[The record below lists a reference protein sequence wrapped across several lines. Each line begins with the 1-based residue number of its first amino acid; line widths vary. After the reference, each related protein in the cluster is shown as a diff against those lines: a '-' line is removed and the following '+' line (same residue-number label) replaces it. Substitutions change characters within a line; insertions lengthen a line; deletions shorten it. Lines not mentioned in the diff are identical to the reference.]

1 MSEKTTRSQH
11 KPKPKFKP
19 NHANLLIELRRLNF
33 NLDHLANRLQSIL
46 QSLHN
51 LCTARFLLRPGPSPS
66 WSWELESELPI
77 TLKKANLGRKQSEL
91 SHFIY
96 EAVNLLAQQLLARRL
111 AY

>member
-1 MSEKTTRSQH
+1 MSEKTTRSH
-11 KPKPKFKP
+11 LKPKP

-51 LCTARFLLRPGPSPS
+51 LCTARSLSLEA
-66 WSWELESELPI
+66 WSKSELELGSESELPI